1 MTSKFPLSPTR
12 MLSQLLCYCAGS
24 PQGFWLFNQLQFALP
39 PSFPVLP
46 SSDSVRLN
54 SIVRHNLSSLGSH
67 LDLEAYLGPPKSL
80 PLRPDHQPKTDRSLA
95 SAVTQ
100 PCVCPGPYLLTGT
113 HWTLFCH
120 NPPNLEPIESTDR
133 PEQTSRHTVQ
143 ARGSGGCCRVWS
155 P

>member
-12 MLSQLLCYCAGS
+12 MLSQLPCYCAGS
-24 PQGFWLFNQLQFALP
+24 PHGFWLFNQLQLALP
-39 PSFPVLP
+39 PSFQCSPALTL
-46 SSDSVRLN
+46 SDSTV
-54 SIVRHNLSSLGSH
+54 SSSLGSH
-67 LDLEAYLGPPKSL
+67 LDLEVYLGPPKSL
-80 PLRPDHQPKTDRSLA
+80 PHRPDHQPKTDRSLA

-100 PCVCPGPYLLTGT
+100 PCVCPGRYLLTGT